1 MLQSRTDIPCMEL
14 IGISQTKHNCIL
26 LQNKNKNASL
36 IKCKIGIKLP
46 NF

>member
-14 IGISQTKHNCIL
+14 IGMSQTKHNCIL
-26 LQNKNKNASL
+26 LQKKARL
-36 IKCKIGIKLP
+36 IKCKIGMKQP